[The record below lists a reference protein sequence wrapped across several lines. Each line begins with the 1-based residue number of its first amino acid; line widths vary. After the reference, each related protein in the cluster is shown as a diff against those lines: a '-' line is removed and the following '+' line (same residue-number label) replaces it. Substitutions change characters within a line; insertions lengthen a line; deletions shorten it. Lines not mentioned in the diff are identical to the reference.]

1 MFKFFKKKRIYMDY
15 AARTPVEKE
24 VVLWMD
30 KFYDINYSNSSAL
43 HKEGLNS
50 KNVLNESRKSIAKN
64 LNCGDSEII
73 FTSGGTESDNLA
85 MLGIFL
91 EAQKNGIENP
101 HIITTKIE
109 HPAILEICEKIK
121 SLGGEITLVSVSEEG
136 LVSPEEIF
144 NSIKTNTILVSVM
157 YANNEIGT
165 IQPLKE
171 ISKKIKDWREK
182 NNTQFPYF
190 HSDACQAGLYLSLDV
205 KKLGLDMMTLDGI
218 KIYGPGGVGVL
229 YKNNNI
235 KIQPI
240 VYGGGQENGL
250 RSGTENIVGISGF
263 SKSLEIAESLKEFE
277 SKRLSDIRDYGISK
291 IIENFPNSSLN
302 GSYQKRLPNN
312 INICFPG
319 LDSEFA
325 VIKLDTLGFSVSA
338 ASACNNLSLENSS
351 GVIKALG
358 KESCASSSI
367 RFTFGRETK
376 KKDINDLVRA
386 LKTFV
391 K

>member
-1 MFKFFKKKRIYMDY
+1 MDY